1 VTEGEAAPPMPSHQG
16 SGYGW
21 PVDVEA
27 LIRETAAIV
36 ATGYAS
42 LDVSNAAGCCSTR
55 VTKARRGS

>member
-1 VTEGEAAPPMPSHQG
+1 M
-16 SGYGW
+16 
-21 PVDVEA
+21 DVEA